1 MVIAILPYPIRLLRC
16 ERNESI
22 HEWLFPAGCSLLALL
37 LHSSTDSEA
46 AAAAV
51 DDLLLEDIRFA
62 EELRPLIRTR
72 NDDAVRAFFPN
83 MRAKVIEA
91 EAEAE
96 AGEEEEEE
104 EEGGGGGRQE
114 LGGLLEV
121 VMTQDEK
128 DRSKKSNGEEG
139 K

>member
-1 MVIAILPYPIRLLRC
+1 MPYPIRLLRC

-104 EEGGGGGRQE
+104 EEEEELAERFGQGHLPTVRRVRMLSVWFGR
-114 LGGLLEV
+114 LDG
-121 VMTQDEK
+121 
-128 DRSKKSNGEEG
+128 
-139 K
+139 

>member
-83 MRAKVIEA
+83 MRAKVTEA

-96 AGEEEEEE
+96 AREEEE
-104 EEGGGGGRQE
+104 EEGAGGRQE

>member
-1 MVIAILPYPIRLLRC
+1 MNFPSEVIADRILTTRVVIAILPYPIRLLRC

-72 NDDAVRAFFPN
+72 SIEAVREHPHMTSAL
-83 MRAKVIEA
+83 
-91 EAEAE
+91 
-96 AGEEEEEE
+96 
-104 EEGGGGGRQE
+104 GGRGRREPKKQMYVQGVPDI
-114 LGGLLEV
+114 LRLLRV
-121 VMTQDEK
+121 
-128 DRSKKSNGEEG
+128 
-139 K
+139 